1 MQNVGGKDVRQT
13 VYNAMNKILTR
24 EVAAEMNYIGS
35 GGKRAFSNAAL
46 KDAVVGK
53 WHVWVQKNGAISYIG
68 IAVG

>member
-1 MQNVGGKDVRQT
+1 
-13 VYNAMNKILTR
+13 MNKILTR